1 MSVRAL
7 DFRKAVEGVG
17 GDMRAIVVQRRVPVG
32 RTACFRRAACV
43 WRGPLRIGRIVRS
56 RNDGRMLE
64 QTRRIAVFR
73 CKRGACRQ
81 RDGKCEK

>member
-1 MSVRAL
+1 MGMRAL

-64 QTRRIAVFR
+64 QTGRIAVLR
-73 CKRGACRQ
+73 REHRACRQ
-81 RDGKCEK
+81 RDGECEK